1 MESFASVSLLSTAL
15 PASSPAALA
24 FSPLLEN
31 ALLSTGR
38 GAGAGPLS
46 EAVLLAFSLPA
57 DPEGVSAAATAPPA
71 PARRKAAAIAPA
83 ARCVAALTMPPHL
96 RRRATARQILTLRV
110 IVASDG
116 LRVVLIE
123 RITAVVV

>member
-57 DPEGVSAAATAPPA
+57 DPEGVSAAATAHLPGERRPRSRLLPGVSPP
-71 PARRKAAAIAPA
+71 
-83 ARCVAALTMPPHL
+83 
-96 RRRATARQILTLRV
+96 
-110 IVASDG
+110 
-116 LRVVLIE
+116 
-123 RITAVVV
+123 

>member
-57 DPEGVSAAATAPPA
+57 DPEGVSAAGTAPPA
-71 PARRKAAAIAPA
+71 PGSEKAAESAPRAAARRKAAAIAPA

-96 RRRATARQILTLRV
+96 RRRATARQILTLSCNCG
-110 IVASDG
+110 I
-116 LRVVLIE
+116 
-123 RITAVVV
+123 

>member
-15 PASSPAALA
+15 PASSSAALA

-31 ALLSTGR
+31 ALLSTGC
-38 GAGAGPLS
+38 GAGAGPLF

-57 DPEGVSAAATAPPA
+57 DSEGVSAAATAPPA

-83 ARCVAALTMPPHL
+83 ARCVATLAMPPHL
-96 RRRATARQILTLRV
+96 RRRAPVRQILTLSYNCV
-110 IVASDG
+110 
-116 LRVVLIE
+116 LRNALVEPTE
-123 RITAVVV
+123 RK

>member
-46 EAVLLAFSLPA
+46 EAELLAFSLPA
-57 DPEGVSAAATAPPA
+57 DPEGVAAATAPPA
-71 PARRKAAAIAPA
+71 PARRKTAAIAPA

-96 RRRATARQILTLRV
+96 RRRATARQILTL
-110 IVASDG
+110 SCNCG
-116 LRVVLIE
+116 
-123 RITAVVV
+123 